1 MTTRL
6 PRAEPLRSPDVPA
19 ILLDGK
25 QLAQRVLHDLVPR
38 VQALAQRGIHPKL
51 TVVRVGDDPASKIYI
66 RAKIR
71 ACEQAGVLGDELE
84 LPASAPQP
92 EVIERLDGLNADPAV
107 HGVLVQL
114 PLPRGMDPHA
124 IAAHIAPEKDVDGLH
139 ACNLGHLVQGDAV
152 LTPCTPTGVL
162 RLLEHYEIPLRG
174 RHAVVVGR
182 SEIVGK
188 PMALLLVQRDATV
201 TICHSRTP
209 DLGSFTRS
217 ADVLVV
223 AVGRAGL
230 IGAAEVKPG
239 AAVVDVGVNRLPD
252 GRLVGDVDT
261 AAVAAQAGHVTPV
274 PGGVGPMTVAML
286 IENTVKAAERA
297 AGTRAT

>member
-1 MTTRL
+1 MARK
-6 PRAEPLRSPDVPA
+6 PRAEPLPETDVPA

-25 QLAQRVLHDLVPR
+25 QLAQRVLADLAPR
-38 VQALAQRGIHPKL
+38 VQALAAQGITPKL

-84 LPASAPQP
+84 LPAATPQG
-92 EVIERLDGLNADPAV
+92 ELIDCLDRLNGDAQV

-114 PLPRGMDPHA
+114 PLPRAMDAHA
-124 IAAHIAPEKDVDGLH
+124 VATHIAPEKDVDGLH
-139 ACNLGHLVQGDAV
+139 ACNLGRLVQGKAI
-152 LTPCTPTGVL
+152 LLPCTPAGVL
-162 RLLEHYEIPLRG
+162 RLLDANRIHLRG
-174 RHAVVVGR
+174 KHAVVVGR

-188 PMALLLVQRDATV
+188 PMALLLIERDATV
-201 TICHSRTP
+201 TVCNSKTP

-230 IGAAEVKPG
+230 LRPDMVKPG

-252 GRLVGDVDT
+252 GKLAGDVDPAAAET
-261 AAVAAQAGHVTPV
+261 AGYLTPV

-286 IENTVKAAERA
+286 IENTVKAAERSA
-297 AGTRAT
+297 PGVI

>member
-1 MTTRL
+1 
-6 PRAEPLRSPDVPA
+6 VPA

-25 QLAQRVLHDLVPR
+25 QLAQRVLADLVPR
-38 VQALAQRGIHPKL
+38 VQALAARDIAPKL

-84 LPASAPQP
+84 LPAATPQSR
-92 EVIERLDGLNADPAV
+92 VIECLDRLNADPAV

-114 PLPRGMDPHA
+114 PLPRGIDAHA
-124 IAAHIAPEKDVDGLH
+124 VAAHIAPDKDVDGLH
-139 ACNLGHLVQGDAV
+139 VRNLGRLVQGDAI
-152 LTPCTPTGVL
+152 LPPCTPAGVL
-162 RLLEHYEIPLRG
+162 RLLDAYGIDLRG
-174 RHAVVVGR
+174 KHAVVVGR

-188 PMALLLVQRDATV
+188 PMALLLIQRDATV
-201 TICHSRTP
+201 TVCNSKTP
-209 DLGSFTRS
+209 DLGSFTRR

-230 IGAAEVKPG
+230 VRADMVKAG
-239 AAVVDVGVNRLPD
+239 AAVVDVGVNRLSD
-252 GRLVGDVDT
+252 GKLAGDVEP
-261 AAVAAQAGHVTPV
+261 AAVEVAGYLTPV

-286 IENTVKAAERA
+286 IENTVKAAERVA
-297 AGTRAT
+297 CGT